1 MDLPPGFYV
10 DNISATR
17 RDPNDPEQCAGPP
30 SPQFS
35 YMDLHG
41 HLNPTEPFAIPSVIP
56 GAAECLA
63 IRVRYGRRIV
73 GFVFDRFRQPVN
85 GALMVAIPKSVWSTS
100 DDAGVT
106 PPDRYLTGTTDSTGY
121 FELHGATEF
130 LYPAKGD
137 VDSTFG
143 AIREGVPQEYHL
155 YAFEDLDPNLIYSPD
170 FTERFRNR
178 ETFVIREE
186 ERDTPLHPWR
196 VIKVEQRTFAN
207 VDSCPGGTSPLGRQ
221 YCIFRSIPPED
232 TAEIR

>member
-1 MDLPPGFYV
+1 MD
-10 DNISATR
+10 
-17 RDPNDPEQCAGPP
+17 Q
-30 SPQFS
+30 
-35 YMDLHG
+35 HG
-41 HLNPTEPFAIPSVIP
+41 HLNPTESFTIPSVIP
-56 GAAECLA
+56 AAAECLA

-85 GALMVAIPKSVWSTS
+85 GALVVAISKSVWTKS

-130 LYPAKGD
+130 LYPTKGGD
-137 VDSTFG
+137 VSTFG
-143 AIREGVPQEYHL
+143 ALRDGVPQEYHI

-186 ERDTPLHPWR
+186 VRDSPVLPWR
-196 VIKVEQRTFAN
+196 VNKVEQRTFAN
-207 VDSCPGGTSPLGRQ
+207 VDSCPGGTSPSGRQ

-232 TAEIR
+232 TAEIP